1 MPSLQSSRTTPIY
14 FNLPHHILM
23 FCCSNERKGKK
34 KSEKV
39 EMCHKETRG
48 KAFLPLKMHLFTSV
62 DLNAGGCKAL
72 LS

>member
-1 MPSLQSSRTTPIY
+1 MR
-14 FNLPHHILM
+14 
-23 FCCSNERKGKK
+23 GKEK

-39 EMCHKETRG
+39 KMCHKETRG

-62 DLNAGGCKAL
+62 DLDAGGCKAL